1 MFKRIATIAMCAA
14 AMSLAALAGPAY
26 VDAENKFEFAL
37 PDGGWTTEKGA
48 DADTKVVMNSPRKDQ
63 TGGNCRVLAGLDATT
78 AKSTQ
83 ADIDKML
90 KAEITEAFWKNV
102 FEGGAGGKP
111 FTLEKWGTEQR
122 ASQTVYFAV
131 AQLSVEAEDK
141 SIVQV
146 KSKQILFW
154 VPGRFNWINCSARAD
169 SWASE
174 EQSFET
180 IFSSFRPT

>member
-1 MFKRIATIAMCAA
+1 MFKRVVVIAASAA
-14 AMSLAALAGPAY
+14 AVASAALAGPTY
-26 VDAENKFEFAL
+26 VDTENKFEFTF
-37 PDGGWTTEKGA
+37 PDAGWTTEKGA

-63 TGGNCRVLAGLDATT
+63 TGGNCRVLAGVDATT

-83 ADIDKML
+83 ADVDKML
-90 KAEITEAFWKNV
+90 KTEITEAFWKTV

-111 FTLEKWGTEQR
+111 FSVEKWGTEQR
-122 ASQTVYFAV
+122 AAQTVYFAL

-146 KSKQILFW
+146 KSKQILVW
-154 VPGRFNWINCSARAD
+154 VPGRFNWVNCSARAD
-169 SWASE
+169 MWASE
-174 EQSFET
+174 EQSFEA